1 MVYSMQS
8 SPLIE
13 TTFQSPVYLSFIEI
27 LQEGFMLPAM
37 TGTSIR
43 EVLCNQ
49 WGVENE
55 YLDQRINTVFL
66 DGKPVDNVDSGI
78 IVDGSVLAL
87 SASMPGFVG
96 AALRKGGFYAPM
108 RSGITYTESMATD
121 VHTRC
126 IFTLKLFNL
135 VAEELGSNF
144 LMKGV
149 WLPSASFREFLSRHE
164 KSLSDR
170 SSGWNLD
177 HQRLKLTDLL
187 NSPIWKDSEF
197 VHFRVSV
204 SD

>member
-1 MVYSMQS
+1 MQS
-8 SPLIE
+8 NPFIE
-13 TTFQSPVYLSFIEI
+13 AVFQSPVHLSFIEI

-43 EVLCNQ
+43 DVLCNQ

-55 YLDQRINTVFL
+55 YLDHRINTVFL
-66 DGKPVDNVDSGI
+66 DGKPVDNVDSAVI
-78 IVDGSVLAL
+78 ADGSVLAL

-108 RSGITYTESMATD
+108 RSGITYTESAITD
-121 VHTRC
+121 LHARC

-135 VAEELGSNF
+135 VAEELGSSF

-149 WLPSASFREFLSRHE
+149 WLPSASFREFLCEHE

-170 SSGWNLD
+170 CLHWNLND
-177 HQRLKLTDLL
+177 QNLDLMDLL
-187 NSPIWKDSEF
+187 NSPAWKDSEL
-197 VHFRVSV
+197 VRFRVSI

>member
-1 MVYSMQS
+1 MYSMQS
-8 SPLIE
+8 NPFIE
-13 TTFQSPVYLSFIEI
+13 AVFPSPVHSSFVEV

-43 EVLCNQ
+43 DVLCNQ
-49 WGVENE
+49 WGVEDE
-55 YLDQRINTVFL
+55 YLDHRINTVFL
-66 DGKPVDNVDSGI
+66 DGKPVDNVDSAVI
-78 IVDGSVLAL
+78 TDGSVLAL

-108 RSGITYTESMATD
+108 RSGITHSESTTAEL
-121 VHTRC
+121 HTRC

-135 VAEELGSNF
+135 VAEELGSSF

-149 WLPSASFREFLSRHE
+149 WLQSASFREFLSRHE

-170 SSGWNLD
+170 CSRWNLD
-177 HQRLKLTDLL
+177 DQDLDLTGILK
-187 NSPIWKDSEF
+187 SPIWKNSEF
-197 VHFRVSV
+197 VLFRVSV